1 MPELTAPGRR
11 QQLRE
16 MIYRETGIKMPE
28 TKDNLLVS
36 RLRRRFLEGGF
47 RTFDDYLGHLFDS
60 GALRDE
66 WDLIIDQVTT
76 NKTDFFREPRHFD
89 ILLRQAVPEALGRAR
104 PGATARFRLWSAAAS
119 TGAEAYTAAMVLADA
134 ALRDARLDWAI
145 LGTDISKNVLT
156 QAERAIYPTEQLHPV
171 PADLRTRYVMT
182 GRGPTG
188 VGQSRIVP
196 ELRRRTRFAELNL
209 TDPPFPVAQNVDVIF
224 LRNVLIY
231 FDTDRQARVVSEVTN
246 HLRPGGWLFVGHAES
261 MIVEDPR
268 LSQVAPAVFRKM
280 EANA

>member
-76 NKTDFFREPRHFD
+76 NKTDFFREPR
-89 ILLRQAVPEALGRAR
+89 RCSTSMRAR
-104 PGATARFRLWSAAAS
+104 ARSS
-119 TGAEAYTAAMVLADA
+119 
-134 ALRDARLDWAI
+134 
-145 LGTDISKNVLT
+145 S
-156 QAERAIYPTEQLHPV
+156 
-171 PADLRTRYVMT
+171 
-182 GRGPTG
+182 
-188 VGQSRIVP
+188 S
-196 ELRRRTRFAELNL
+196 RRRR
-209 TDPPFPVAQNVDVIF
+209 
-224 LRNVLIY
+224 
-231 FDTDRQARVVSEVTN
+231 
-246 HLRPGGWLFVGHAES
+246 
-261 MIVEDPR
+261 
-268 LSQVAPAVFRKM
+268 
-280 EANA
+280 